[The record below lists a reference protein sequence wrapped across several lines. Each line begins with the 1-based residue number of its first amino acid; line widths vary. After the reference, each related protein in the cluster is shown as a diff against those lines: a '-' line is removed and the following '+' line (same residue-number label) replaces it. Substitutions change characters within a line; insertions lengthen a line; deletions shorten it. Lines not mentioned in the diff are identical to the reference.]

1 MMNDR
6 APEGQARRTP
16 AGLCE
21 RCVHMQIVTS
31 AKGSQ
36 FYLCRLSATDPR
48 FPRYPPIPVIR
59 CDGFTHADPAPNT
72 DGGQA
77 PV

>member
-6 APEGQARRTP
+6 TPERQVPRGP

-31 AKGSQ
+31 SKGSQ
-36 FYLCRLSATDPR
+36 FYLCRLSLTDPR
-48 FPRYPPIPVIR
+48 FPRYPPIPVVR
-59 CDGFTHADPAPNT
+59 CDGFMPGSDPA
-72 DGGQA
+72 
-77 PV
+77 